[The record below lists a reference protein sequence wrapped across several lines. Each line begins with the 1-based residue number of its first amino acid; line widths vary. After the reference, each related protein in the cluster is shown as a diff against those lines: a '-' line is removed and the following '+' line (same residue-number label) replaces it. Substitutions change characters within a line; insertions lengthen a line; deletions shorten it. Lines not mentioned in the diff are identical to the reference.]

1 MKSKVEKKGTFYQRF
16 TLERI
21 LGDSDKI
28 VRKTKVV
35 CTIGPACLDP
45 EILVQMMDRGMS
57 VARLN
62 FSHGD
67 HKTHGDTIDK
77 LREAFKKRKDIQ
89 CAIMLDTK
97 GPEIRTGF
105 LKDHKAVDLVKGQ
118 SLIIGTDWDFEG
130 TSEKIACSYKSL
142 PKSVKVGS
150 TILIADGS
158 LSCKVTEL
166 FEEEVKVEVLNN
178 AKIGERKNMNLPG
191 VIVDLP
197 TITEQDELDILFGL
211 SRGIDMIAAS
221 FIRKASDIETI
232 RDLLGPKGSH
242 IKIVAKIENQE
253 GLENFSE
260 ILEAADAIMVAR
272 GDLGMEI
279 PVEKVFI
286 AQKWMIKQCNEV
298 GKPVITATQMFESI
312 IKNPRPTRAECSDV
326 ANAVLDGSDAVMLSG
341 ETANGDYPLNAVE
354 IMAKVCRE
362 AEIVFSYQAHYRE
375 MKEKFPNPS
384 SEEAMASAA
393 VQISYETDCKVI
405 VVMTET
411 GRQALNLAKY
421 RPKAHI
427 LAVSTDEHVIK
438 ALCVTRGVQALR
450 VPSFQG
456 SDALVEYAIK
466 HGKSIGMVESGDK
479 VVVLQGIQEEEPE
492 QCNVLKVIVAP

>member
-1 MKSKVEKKGTFYQRF
+1 M
-16 TLERI
+16 L
-21 LGDSDKI
+21 
-28 VRKTKVV
+28 
-35 CTIGPACLDP
+35 
-45 EILVQMMDRGMS
+45 DRGMT

-67 HKTHGDTIDK
+67 HKTHGETIDK

-105 LKDHKAVDLVKGQ
+105 LKDHKAVELTKGQ
-118 SLIIGTDWDFEG
+118 SLIICTDWSFEG
-130 TSEKIACSYKSL
+130 TNEKIACSYKSL
-142 PKSVKVGS
+142 PKSVQVGS

-158 LSCKVTEL
+158 IQGTVTEIL
-166 FEEEVKVEVLNN
+166 EDAVKIEVMNN
-178 AKIGERKNMNLPG
+178 AKLGERKNMNLPG
-191 VIVDLP
+191 IIVDLP
-197 TITEQDELDILFGL
+197 TITEQDEADILFGL

-221 FIRKASDIETI
+221 FIRKASDIECI

-242 IKIVAKIENQE
+242 VKIIAKIENQE
-253 GLENFSE
+253 GLENFDE
-260 ILEAADAIMVAR
+260 ILEATDGIMVAR

-286 AQKWMIKQCNEV
+286 AQKWMIKQCNEA
-298 GKPVITATQMFESI
+298 GKPVVTATQMFESI

-354 IMAKVCRE
+354 IMAKTCRE
-362 AEIVFSYQAHYRE
+362 AEIVYSYHSHYKE
-375 MKEKFPNPS
+375 LKEKIPNPPP
-384 SEEAMASAA
+384 EEAVCAAA
-393 VQISYETDCKVI
+393 VQISYELSAKVI
-405 VVMTET
+405 VCMTET
-411 GRQALNLAKY
+411 GRSALNLAKY

-438 ALCVTRGVQALR
+438 SLCVSRGVMALR

-456 SDALVEYAIK
+456 NDSLVEYAIK
-466 HGKSIGMVESGDK
+466 YGKEHGLVNSGDTVI
-479 VVVLQGIQEEEPE
+479 VVHGMQEEQPE
-492 QCNVLKVIVAP
+492 QSNLLKVMTAS

>member
-1 MKSKVEKKGTFYQRF
+1 LDQ
-16 TLERI
+16 I
-21 LGDSDKI
+21 LGNSDKI
-28 VRKTKVV
+28 VRKTKII
-35 CTIGPACLDP
+35 CTIGPSCLDP
-45 EILVQMMDRGMS
+45 EILAQMLDRGMT

-67 HKTHGDTIDK
+67 HKTHGETIDK
-77 LREAFKKRKDIQ
+77 LREAFKKRKDVQ

-118 SLIIGTDWDFEG
+118 SLIISTDWDYEG
-130 TSEKIACSYKSL
+130 TNEKIACSYKSL
-142 PKSVKVGS
+142 PTSVKVGS

-158 LSCKVTEL
+158 IQATVTEIL
-166 FEEEVKVEVLNN
+166 QDGVKVEVLNN
-178 AKIGERKNMNLPG
+178 AKLGERKNMNLPG
-191 VIVDLP
+191 IIVDLP
-197 TITEQDELDILFGL
+197 TITEQDSKDILFGL

-242 IKIVAKIENQE
+242 VKIIAKIENQE
-253 GLENFSE
+253 GLENFHE
-260 ILEAADAIMVAR
+260 ILEATDGIMVAR

-286 AQKWMIKQCNEV
+286 AQKWMIRQCNEA
-298 GKPVITATQMFESI
+298 GKPVVTATQMFESI

-341 ETANGDYPLNAVE
+341 ETANGDYPLNAVDF
-354 IMAKVCRE
+354 MARTCRE
-362 AEIVFSYQAHYRE
+362 AEIVYNYKSHYHE
-375 MKEKFPNPS
+375 LKEKIPNPPP
-384 SEEAMASAA
+384 EEALGAAA
-393 VQISYETDCKVI
+393 VQVSYELNAKVI
-405 VVMTET
+405 VCMTET
-411 GRQALNLAKY
+411 GKSALNLAKY

-438 ALCVTRGVQALR
+438 ALTVTRGVNALR

-456 SDALVEYAIK
+456 NDTLVDYAIK
-466 HGKSIGMVESGDK
+466 YGKDNGLLNSGDTVI
-479 VVVLQGIQEEEPE
+479 VVHGQQEDQPE
-492 QCNVLKVIVAP
+492 QSNLLKVLSAS

>member
-1 MKSKVEKKGTFYQRF
+1 MV
-16 TLERI
+16 
-21 LGDSDKI
+21 
-28 VRKTKVV
+28 
-35 CTIGPACLDP
+35 
-45 EILVQMMDRGMS
+45 
-57 VARLN
+57 
-62 FSHGD
+62 
-67 HKTHGDTIDK
+67 
-77 LREAFKKRKDIQ
+77 
-89 CAIMLDTK
+89 
-97 GPEIRTGF
+97 
-105 LKDHKAVDLVKGQ
+105 
-118 SLIIGTDWDFEG
+118 
-130 TSEKIACSYKSL
+130 
-142 PKSVKVGS
+142 
-150 TILIADGS
+150 
-158 LSCKVTEL
+158 
-166 FEEEVKVEVLNN
+166 
-178 AKIGERKNMNLPG
+178 
-191 VIVDLP
+191 
-197 TITEQDELDILFGL
+197 
-211 SRGIDMIAAS
+211 AAS

-242 IKIVAKIENQE
+242 VKIIAKIENQE

-260 ILEAADAIMVAR
+260 ILETADGIMVAR

-354 IMAKVCRE
+354 IMARVCRE
-362 AEIVFSYQAHYRE
+362 AEIVFSYQSHYRE
-375 MKEKFPNPS
+375 MKEKFPNPK

-421 RPKAHI
+421 RPRAHI

-438 ALCVTRGVQALR
+438 SLCISRGVQALR

-456 SDALVEYAIK
+456 TDALVEYAIK
-466 HGKSIGMVESGDK
+466 HGKSAGLVESGDK
-479 VVVLQGIQEEEPE
+479 VIILQGILEEEPE
-492 QCNVLKVIVAP
+492 QSNVLKVITAP